1 MSSTTSFPIQSRV
14 VIQHLVNGAQYNGQI
29 GAVISTIDPSTLRQN
44 VLVASN
50 KTLSIKPKNLRQ
62 APPHLVWWDGWAR
75 NKEPCFHGCKVL
87 PPKNHPVYKFMDNW
101 TKKSRT
107 RPFMKAYP
115 LMEQMLEEH
124 VEIWNT
130 EAMKKMVMDIM
141 ISIGVNLILD
151 DKTQAGD
158 IELIRG
164 CGICIVLLE
173 NYESRSDNN
182 SLCPATYRGAAEMR
196 DLNGG
201 SERDII
207 KFYLKRIPCS
217 CLKEMHSEAKKTQ
230 SKQGIC
236 SYCKQK
242 KDRESASRYCRPTTE
257 VM

>member
-1 MSSTTSFPIQSRV
+1 M
-14 VIQHLVNGAQYNGQI
+14 
-29 GAVISTIDPSTLRQN
+29 
-44 VLVASN
+44 
-50 KTLSIKPKNLRQ
+50 
-62 APPHLVWWDGWAR
+62 
-75 NKEPCFHGCKVL
+75 L
-87 PPKNHPVYKFMDNW
+87 PPKDHPVYKFMDNW

-124 VEIWNT
+124 IEIWNT

-207 KFYLKRIPCS
+207 KFYLKRISCS
-217 CLKEMHSEAKKTQ
+217 CLKEVHSEAKKTQ

-242 KDRESASRYCRPTTE
+242 KDRESLKLCSICKSEHYCGRACQKAHWPEHKQICSATATINSGDNSSWGVHNPSE
-257 VM
+257 SCIVS